1 MISKV
6 IFSNRGVQNFIN
18 NSTYE
23 ALLIQEII
31 WRSNTDGT
39 CEPYIVGK
47 LISTKQTAEVNPEYS
62 GPLIN
67 PFLNIE
73 PFLNLK
79 LCN

>member
-6 IFSNRGVQNFIN
+6 IFSNRGVQNFVN
-18 NSTYE
+18 NSTYD

-39 CEPYIVGK
+39 CEPFIVGK
-47 LISTKQTAEVNPEYS
+47 LISTKQRAEVKPH
-62 GPLIN
+62 PLIN

-73 PFLNLK
+73 PFLNVK

>member
-6 IFSNRGVQNFIN
+6 IFSNRALQNFIN
-18 NSTYE
+18 NGLYD

-47 LISTKQTAEVNPEYS
+47 LISTKQRADVKPR
-62 GPLIN
+62 PLIN

-73 PFLNLK
+73 PFLNVK

>member
-6 IFSNRGVQNFIN
+6 LFSNRSLQNFIN
-18 NSTYE
+18 NGPYD

-39 CEPYIVGK
+39 CEPFIVGK
-47 LISTKQTAEVNPEYS
+47 LISTKQKAEVKTR
-62 GPLIN
+62 PLIN

-73 PFLNLK
+73 PFLNVK

>member
-6 IFSNRGVQNFIN
+6 IFSNRALQNFIN
-18 NSTYE
+18 NGLYD

-47 LISTKQTAEVNPEYS
+47 LISTKQKAEVKTR
-62 GPLIN
+62 PLIN

-73 PFLNLK
+73 PFLNVK